1 MSQVASALTPV
12 FLIPNDTALIIDQLG
27 AGAEVPVLG
36 RYEGFLYVRTP
47 AGHVGWL
54 GAQDQQQ

>member
-1 MSQVASALTPV
+1 LTPV
-12 FLIPNDTALIIDQLG
+12 FLTPNDTALIIDQLG

-36 RYEGFLYVRTP
+36 RFEGFLYVRTP

-54 GAQDQQQ
+54 GAQEQQQ